1 MWLVVSTLHS
11 QSIPLKV
18 VVVISGIT
26 LLVALKKLE
35 LNEFAI
41 SKRDY
46 AEDLNPVNIRG
57 VEVKFG
63 HNRALC
69 KFSKLAFFK
78 YLHRFRLEINYC
90 FARYSDGDMLMMS
103 LKARL
108 NELNVR

>member
-11 QSIPLKV
+11 QSIPLRV

-26 LLVALKKLE
+26 LRVTPKKLE

-46 AEDLNPVNIRG
+46 AEDLNPVNMRAL
-57 VEVKFG
+57 EVKFG

-69 KFSKLAFFK
+69 KFNKNDHFK
-78 YLHRFRLEINYC
+78 YLHSSKAQINYC
-90 FARYSDGDMLMMS
+90 
-103 LKARL
+103 
-108 NELNVR
+108 